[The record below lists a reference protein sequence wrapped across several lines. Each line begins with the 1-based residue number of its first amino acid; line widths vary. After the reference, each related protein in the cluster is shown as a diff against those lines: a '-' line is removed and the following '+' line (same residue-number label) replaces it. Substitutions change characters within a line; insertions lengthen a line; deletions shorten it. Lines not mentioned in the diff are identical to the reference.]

1 MDAPRTTTPFV
12 EPKVALRLAV
22 VVLVTLTVVKPIAG
36 VPFLGV
42 AAATAAAVLQ
52 LYLPIRR
59 AEKNGGDVGWVGL
72 HLRTWPRDFVHVVLC
87 AAVFLPLYA
96 IAYHLLVTRANGVLT
111 LFGLHD
117 LARHV
122 PAKTF
127 AWRWPGDVAALA
139 ASAWWLTQTIA
150 THLIGVALPEE
161 TFYRGYLQPQLEH
174 LYPPKTRVFGVALGR
189 AAVIASLLFALGHY
203 LGEWNPLRLG
213 PFFPALAFAWLRN
226 ATGSVLG
233 SICFHALCNVF
244 GAVLYTLYQ

>member
-1 MDAPRTTTPFV
+1 MDAPRTPAAFV
-12 EPKVALRLAV
+12 EPKVALQLTL
-22 VVLVTLTVVKPIAG
+22 VVLLTLTVVKPIAG
-36 VPFLGV
+36 IPFLGV

-59 AEKNGGDVGWVGL
+59 AEKNGGDVTWVGL
-72 HLRTWPRDFVHVVLC
+72 HLAAWRRDVVHVLLF
-87 AAVFLPLYA
+87 AAAILPLYA
-96 IAYHLLVTRANGVLT
+96 IAYHLLVTRAHGVLD
-111 LFGLHD
+111 LFGLHE

-122 PAKTF
+122 PAKVF
-127 AWRWPGDVAALA
+127 AWRWPADTAALMA
-139 ASAWWLTQTIA
+139 GAWWLTQTVA

-174 LYPPKTRVFGVALGR
+174 LYPPKARIFGVPLGK
-189 AAVIASLLFALGHY
+189 AAVIACLLFALGHY

-226 ATGSVLG
+226 ATGSVFG

>member
-1 MDAPRTTTPFV
+1 MEAPRTTAPFV
-12 EPKVALRLAV
+12 EPKVALQLTV
-22 VVLVTLTVVKPIAG
+22 VVLATLTVVKPIAG
-36 VPFLGV
+36 IPFLGV
-42 AAATAAAVLQ
+42 AAATVAAVLQ

-59 AEKNGGDVGWVGL
+59 AEKNGGDASWVGL
-72 HLRTWPRDFVHVVLC
+72 HLATWRRDVVLV
-87 AAVFLPLYA
+87 AVFALAILPLYA
-96 IAYHLLVTRANGVLT
+96 IAYHILVTRAQGFFE
-111 LFGLHD
+111 LFGLHT

-127 AWRWPGDVAALA
+127 AWRWPADAAALMT
-139 ASAWWLTQTIA
+139 SGWWLTQTIA

-174 LYPPKTRVFGVALGR
+174 LYPPKARVFGVPLGK
-189 AAVIASLLFALGHY
+189 AAVIACALFALGHY

-213 PFFPALAFAWLRN
+213 PFLPALAFAWLRN
-226 ATGSVLG
+226 ATGSVFG